1 MNQLHSDIRLT
12 DELER
17 QLMQAAIEDQMRIK
31 PGKVLKSLF
40 VKLGGKAV
48 KAAPGKGQNGGA
60 FGSAA

>member
-31 PGKVLKSLF
+31 PGKALKKLF
-40 VKLGGKAV
+40 VKLGGKAT
-48 KAAPGKGQNGGA
+48 
-60 FGSAA
+60 

>member
-17 QLMQAAIEDQMRIK
+17 QLMQAEIEDQTRIK

-48 KAAPGKGQNGGA
+48 KTTPAKSQANGTL
-60 FGSAA
+60 GSAA